1 MSDDSQIQY
10 LQRLSISHIATR
22 ILMSG
27 VQLGVFETIAG
38 KQKTSTEI
46 AEETSTSVRGM
57 RILLDCLV
65 SFQLLTKSNHRYS
78 LSAISANYLL
88 KRSPQYM
95 GHLFED
101 ERSLEQWN
109 HMNEAIRSGKP
120 FRKKETLE
128 EEAASFADLARSL
141 SVVNWQP
148 AQKAAK
154 ILCSGNP
161 GMNVLDVACGSGVW
175 GIAIAQ
181 EDPKSQ
187 ITAHDLPAILEITK
201 TFVKQHNVENQ
212 FDYLPGD
219 LRTVDFGEAHFDLA
233 ILGNIVHSQGEKVS
247 RELLHHVYRSLKTPG
262 RIAIIDIVPDEDR
275 TGPQAS
281 LIVALAMLLDTQE
294 GDLFTFSEYTKWL
307 NEAGF
312 VKIGT
317 IDVGSHSPLIIAG
330 KDSNQ

>member
-1 MSDDSQIQY
+1 MMSDDSQIQY

-27 VQLGVFETIAG
+27 VQLGVFEVIG
-38 KQKTSTEI
+38 ENQKTANEV
-46 AEETSTSVRGM
+46 AEETSTSLRGM

-65 SFQLLTKSNHRYS
+65 SFQMLTKSNQRYS
-78 LSAISANYLL
+78 LSAISSNYLL
-88 KRSPQYM
+88 KKSPNYM

-109 HMNEAIRSGKP
+109 QMNQAIRSGKP
-120 FRKKETLE
+120 LRKKETLA

-154 ILCSGNP
+154 LLCAEHS

-175 GIAIAQ
+175 GVAIAQ
-181 EDPKSQ
+181 EDPASH

-201 TFVKQHNVENQ
+201 AFVKQHNVEDHFN
-212 FDYLPGD
+212 FLAGD
-219 LRTVDFGEAHFDLA
+219 LRGVDFGESRFDLV
-233 ILGNIVHSQGEKVS
+233 ILGNIIHSQGEKTS
-247 RELLHHVYRSLKTPG
+247 RDLLHRMYRSLKNTG
-262 RIAIIDIVPDEDR
+262 RIVIIDIIPDEDR

-281 LIVALAMLLDTQE
+281 LIVALAMLLDTE
-294 GDLFTFSEYTKWL
+294 AGDLFTLSEYMQWL
-307 NEAGF
+307 HEAGF
-312 VKIGT
+312 VKIET
-317 IDVGSHSPLIIAG
+317 IDIESHSPLIIG
-330 KDSNQ
+330 YKN